1 MSYYNKNPTTM
12 HALLSVKTRYPEI
25 YLTKITVFL
34 INKILLK
41 IAHMVITKNC
51 RVYQVKRISNRG
63 RIKTR
68 LYDKQDVFNFPIV
81 NFPFLGTN
89 IPASPAYGIY
99 MSQLMC
105 YCRACAQYSD
115 FLDRVQLLT
124 QKLLKQDYVAPRL
137 KSSLQKLYG
146 RHHNLVDRYEIS
158 VSNLLLFM

>member
-1 MSYYNKNPTTM
+1 M

-41 IAHMVITKNC
+41 IAHMAITKIC
-51 RVYQVKRISNRG
+51 RVHQVKRISNRG
-63 RIKTR
+63 RIKTKI
-68 LYDKQDVFNFPIV
+68 YDKQDVFNFPIV

-89 IPASPAYGIY
+89 IPASPAYGVY

-124 QKLLKQDYVAPRL
+124 QKLPKQDYFAPRL
-137 KSSLQKLYG
+137 KSSL
-146 RHHNLVDRYEIS
+146 
-158 VSNLLLFM
+158 